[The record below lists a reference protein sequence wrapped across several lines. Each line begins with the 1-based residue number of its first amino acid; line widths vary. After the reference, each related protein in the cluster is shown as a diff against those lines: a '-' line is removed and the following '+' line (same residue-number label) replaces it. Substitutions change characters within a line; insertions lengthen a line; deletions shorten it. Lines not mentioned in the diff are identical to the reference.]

1 MQESRLFKIVYSLLE
16 KGQTTAPK
24 LAAEF
29 EVSVRTI
36 YRDIDALSAAGIP
49 IFCTQGKGGGIS
61 LMDGYV
67 LNKGLLSEND
77 RQTITTALQSLSAL
91 LPEGDKTL
99 LIKLNALFQQ
109 HNPDWIQI
117 DFSRWGNQSVDNE
130 KFSKI
135 KAAIFNRQYVTF
147 QYFSTYGNV
156 ENRKVKP
163 LKIYYKSHGW
173 YLQTFCVDREDFRTF
188 KINRMSGLLV
198 TAETFSDLPI
208 PPAIDATKENTDYPF
223 VKMRFKKEFAYR
235 VYDDFGSDTI
245 KEQDNDYIIV
255 ETPLPE
261 DTWLY
266 GYLLSFCGAVEV
278 LEPERIKKNFQKL
291 VEKMYLQYSGDFGK
305 NNDTF

>member
-1 MQESRLFKIVYSLLE
+1 MQESRLFKIIYLLLE
-16 KGQTTAPK
+16 KGRMTAPK
-24 LAAEF
+24 LAEEF

-49 IFCTQGKGGGIS
+49 IFCIQGKGGGIS
-61 LMDGYV
+61 LMDEYV
-67 LNKGLLSEND
+67 LNKGLLSEDD

-99 LIKLNALFQQ
+99 LVKLNAIFRQN
-109 HNPDWIQI
+109 NPDWIQI

-130 KFSKI
+130 KFSLI
-135 KAAIFNRQYVTF
+135 KTAIFNRQYVTF

-156 ENRKVKP
+156 TRRKVKP

-188 KINRMSGLLV
+188 KINRMSLIEV
-198 TAETFSDLPI
+198 MQETFRDFPF
-208 PPAIDATKENTDYPF
+208 PPAIDATAGNPEYPI
-223 VKMRFKKEFAYR
+223 VKMRFKKELAYR
-235 VYDDFGSDTI
+235 VYDDFGPDTI
-245 KEQDNDYIIV
+245 KAQDNNYIYV

-261 DTWLY
+261 DAWLY

-278 LEPERIKKNFQKL
+278 LEPERIKKSFQT
-291 VEKMYLQYSGDFGK
+291 VIEKMYSQYAGDSGK
-305 NNDTF
+305 K